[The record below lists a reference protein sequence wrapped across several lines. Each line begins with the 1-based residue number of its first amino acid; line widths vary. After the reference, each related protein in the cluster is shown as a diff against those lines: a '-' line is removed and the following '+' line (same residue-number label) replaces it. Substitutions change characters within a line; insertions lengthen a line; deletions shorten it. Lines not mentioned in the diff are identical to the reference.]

1 MPKKAAPAAPAVP
14 RAAAAVDRNRRTC
27 IVLDVEA
34 DPRPFIQLSVED
46 GLQVECLPVTQF
58 NQRWNP
64 LPDYPP
70 ERAARLYVGYSRTI
84 GATQEALDALG
95 LLTTVTQ
102 EDITMA
108 TAKKTPAVHNEKETH
123 KASLKTGTSVKDLP
137 AHAKAPAKKGAPA
150 KATAKPAA
158 KPAETKKAAAPAKGT
173 ATAKPAPKKAA
184 APRAAGQRTA
194 AEAFREHIRAGKL
207 TDDAIFAAVQKEFGL
222 DDKKRG
228 YVSWYRNDLRKKG
241 EKVPDAKA

>member
-27 IVLDVEA
+27 LVLDVEA

-46 GLQVECLPVTQF
+46 GLQVERLPVRQF
-58 NQRWNP
+58 NQRWTP

-108 TAKKTPAVHNEKETH
+108 TAKKTTAVRNEKDAH
-123 KASLKTGTSVKDLP
+123 QASLKTGTSVKDLP
-137 AHAKAPAKKGAPA
+137 AHAKAPAKKGAAA
-150 KATAKPAA
+150 KPTAKPAVA
-158 KPAETKKAAAPAKGT
+158 KKAAAPAKGT
-173 ATAKPAPKKAA
+173 ATAKPTTKKPA
-184 APRAAGQRTA
+184 APRAEGKRSA
-194 AEAFREHIRAGKL
+194 ADAFREHIRAGKL